1 MESMTIVAEGVLAVE
16 DPVAEA
22 LADLVVEGVPAVVAQ
37 AAVVAQVAEAVQVVA
52 DVEEDENIRFYFGI

>member
-1 MESMTIVAEGVLAVE
+1 MESMVIVAEGVLAVE

-22 LADLVVEGVPAVVAQ
+22 LADLVVEGAR

>member
-1 MESMTIVAEGVLAVE
+1 MESMVIVAEGVLAVE

-22 LADLVVEGVPAVVAQ
+22 LADLVVEGAQ

>member
-1 MESMTIVAEGVLAVE
+1 MAIVAEGVLAVE

-22 LADLVVEGVPAVVAQ
+22 LADLVVEGVPVVVAQ

>member
-1 MESMTIVAEGVLAVE
+1 MVIVAEGVLAVE

-22 LADLVVEGVPAVVAQ
+22 LADLVVEGAQ

>member
-1 MESMTIVAEGVLAVE
+1 MAIVAEGVLAVE

-22 LADLVVEGVPAVVAQ
+22 LADLVVEGAPVVAAR
-37 AAVVAQVAEAVQVVA
+37 AAVVARVAEAVQVVA